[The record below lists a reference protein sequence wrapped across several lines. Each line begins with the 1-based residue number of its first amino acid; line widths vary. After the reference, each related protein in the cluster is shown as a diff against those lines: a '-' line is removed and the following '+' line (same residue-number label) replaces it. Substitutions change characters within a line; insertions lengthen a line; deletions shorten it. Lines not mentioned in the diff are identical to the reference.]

1 VPEIDSVIVAS
12 PIRFENNVIQSIG
25 RALRPH
31 PNKTHIKISIINDDV
46 LQNQRREQS
55 KACIKE
61 YKLQP
66 TIIYIK

>member
-1 VPEIDSVIVAS
+1 
-12 PIRFENNVIQSIG
+12 
-25 RALRPH
+25 
-31 PNKTHIKISIINDDV
+31 V

-66 TIIYIK
+66 TIIYIKWDIWKKP